1 MAEGGGKDP
10 AALAAALERIYSE
23 VESKL

>member
-10 AALAAALERIYSE
+10 VALPAALERIYTE
-23 VESKL
+23 IESKL